1 MADSLVVVH
10 NSQYFSTYNSC
21 PYGIYTNV
29 NRDTNFCPEEQDML
43 GTWSCTSEPSLTY
56 SAGYS
61 LPDIATDLQNR
72 GLLYS
77 NISAISS
84 DFGDGYYGHAVMWS
98 SSVSDDSDTVWDVR
112 AAIQTNDSP
121 YDNVVM
127 LPVSCSMNAPNAET
141 IQSQME
147 SVTSLG
153 VWKATFQGL
162 MYYGTGTPVVQD
174 PEQELAMLLNT
185 MVMVYGGNN
194 MLLTVSAP
202 NADHTQGCIV
212 SATHIPL
219 VVEALV
225 LIIATLLVIL
235 TVLLT
240 SYALR
245 LWAKDRVLKV
255 ATNDLPDT
263 VVAWATLAA
272 KEHQLSKQ
280 AVATAQVRQKEL
292 KHWVVGLEVLNGHR
306 RLRIMPKEAIPDE
319 SPLQDGVNASER
331 GLLATT

>member
-21 PYGIYTNV
+21 PYGIYTKV

-240 SYALR
+240 SYA
-245 LWAKDRVLKV
+245 
-255 ATNDLPDT
+255 
-263 VVAWATLAA
+263 
-272 KEHQLSKQ
+272 
-280 AVATAQVRQKEL
+280 
-292 KHWVVGLEVLNGHR
+292 
-306 RLRIMPKEAIPDE
+306 
-319 SPLQDGVNASER
+319 
-331 GLLATT
+331 